1 MSIYQTSV
9 IIDESKQVILS
20 DLPFPVGQKL
30 QVMIIAADGDDVGDE
45 NAQIDVV
52 MAQYRQEGK
61 LRPFGLCAGEFVV
74 PDDFNEPLPDE
85 IVDLFYPE

>member
-30 QVMIIAADGDDVGDE
+30 QVMIIAADGDVTGDE

-52 MAQYRQEGK
+52 IAQYRQEGK